1 MPILPGMMDCARRP
15 PFSLYPVS
23 AAASGFSNRLHL
35 EWGRGTGS
43 RAADSGAAAVKR
55 KVEMMNRR
63 EWLKSGLMAAAPVL
77 GSAAAAADTQ
87 ESGAKTALTLWQL
100 PNQSGTQMESYLLLT
115 DSDQL
120 VVIDGGM
127 KHDADY
133 LLKKIREIHPD
144 GRVDYWLFTHIH
156 LDHAHALA
164 TILNRYPDV
173 LKIGQ
178 VYCDFP
184 PLAWIERVEPSSYD
198 VSAEILEALGKLPNV
213 AKMPKGEPLRL
224 GSVEITALNDLDD
237 LDLERPGTV
246 INDTSILYRVKTPE
260 TTLLFL
266 GDLEPRGQEALVG
279 KLPPEAFRADVV
291 QMAHHGQN
299 GVTRDFYD
307 LVRPTVCLWCAPDWL
322 WDNNPPGQGSDTGP
336 WKTVQTRAW
345 MNEMGVRKHYIIK
358 DGLIRLEFA

>member
-1 MPILPGMMDCARRP
+1 
-15 PFSLYPVS
+15 
-23 AAASGFSNRLHL
+23 
-35 EWGRGTGS
+35 
-43 RAADSGAAAVKR
+43 
-55 KVEMMNRR
+55 MNRR
-63 EWLKSGLMAAAPVL
+63 EWLKTGLTAAAPLL
-77 GSAAAAADTQ
+77 GSAAAAAADV
-87 ESGAKTALTLWQL
+87 EIDGKPALTLWQL
-100 PNQSGTQMESYLLLT
+100 PSQSASQMESYILLT

-127 KHDADY
+127 KQDADY

-144 GRVDYWLFTHIH
+144 GRVDYWLLTHIH

-164 TILNRYPDV
+164 TIVNRYPDA
-173 LKIGQ
+173 LRIGQ
-178 VYCDFP
+178 VYRDFP
-184 PLAWIERVEPSSYD
+184 TAEWIARFEAPWHD
-198 VSAEILEALGKLPNV
+198 VSVEILDAFAKLENV
-213 AKMPKGEPLRL
+213 TKMPKGEPLRL

-237 LDLERPGTV
+237 LDMERPGMT
-246 INDTSILYRVKTPE
+246 INDTSILYRVKTPK

-279 KLPPEAFRADVV
+279 KLPAEAFKADVV

-307 LVRPTVCLWCAPDWL
+307 LVRPTACLWCAPEWL

-345 MNEMGVRKHYIIK
+345 MNEMGVRKHYVIK
-358 DGLIRLEFA
+358 DGLIKLEFA

>member
-1 MPILPGMMDCARRP
+1 MNSYIDIRTAAQRGDETLFLLRLPLDRPGFEEFLGAWLLKSPRETVLIDCG
-15 PFSLYPVS
+15 V
-23 AAASGFSNRLHL
+23 
-35 EWGRGTGS
+35 TGS
-43 RAADSGAAAVKR
+43 YPA
-55 KVEMMNRR
+55 
-63 EWLKSGLMAAAPVL
+63 LKKALDEL
-77 GSAAAAADTQ
+77 
-87 ESGAKTALTLWQL
+87 GAK
-100 PNQSGTQMESYLLLT
+100 PDLLL
-115 DSDQL
+115 L
-120 VVIDGGM
+120 
-127 KHDADY
+127 
-133 LLKKIREIHPD
+133 
-144 GRVDYWLFTHIH
+144 THIH
-156 LDHAHALA
+156 LDHVHAMV

-178 VYCDFP
+178 IYCDFP
-184 PLAWIERVEPSSYD
+184 PLEWIQRVEPDSVG
-198 VSAEILEALGKLPNV
+198 VSTEVFETLGKLPNV

-246 INDTSILYRVKTPE
+246 INDTSILYRVKTPG

-279 KLPPEAFRADVV
+279 KLPPEAFKADVV

-307 LVRPTVCLWCAPDWL
+307 LVRPTACLWCAPDWL

-358 DGLIRLEFA
+358 DGLIRLEFD